1 MEVLRTVRLLVTT
14 VQILTRIVR
23 AVQWSRVSVKTA
35 ALQTNRAELERA
47 TATTTTTVE
56 KVSSAGEAIAPS
68 LDQTTLQKPIVVTTQ
83 NILTWG
89 KVIRIVIYHSDHNS
103 VLQLLAGT
111 MVASAKTEKRSRRR
125 ISATTVSATMEK
137 LLVQRWLA
145 PTVSNQH
152 S

>member
-14 VQILTRIVR
+14 VQVLTRIVR

-56 KVSSAGEAIAPS
+56 KDSNVGEATVRS
-68 LDQTTLQKPIVVTTQ
+68 LDQTTMREPIAVTTQ
-83 NILTWG
+83 NIHTRET
-89 KVIRIVIYHSDHNS
+89 VIMMFYLSDLIFL
-103 VLQLLAGT
+103 LQLLAGLT
-111 MVASAKTEKRSRRR
+111 VASAKTEKRSRRR

>member
-14 VQILTRIVR
+14 VQVLTRIVR

-56 KVSSAGEAIAPS
+56 KDSNVGEATVPS
-68 LDQTTLQKPIVVTTQ
+68 LDRTTMREPIAVTTQ
-83 NILTWG
+83 NIHTRE
-89 KVIRIVIYHSDHNS
+89 KVIMMFYLSDLIFL
-103 VLQLLAGT
+103 LQLLAGLT
-111 MVASAKTEKRSRRR
+111 VASAKTEKRSRRR